1 LNNYLEIK
9 HNFFTFSINLSSI
22 NLISPADYSVLLGTL
37 KTDEFED
44 NRIKFDVPYKDI
56 IVHNGWNKTG
66 KLEDDIALIKLP
78 VPLNLPNTANC
89 KAI

>member
-1 LNNYLEIK
+1 MSIK
-9 HNFFTFSINLSSI
+9 FSPFLSNSSI
-22 NLISPADYSVLLGTL
+22 YLIRPADYSVLLGTL

-89 KAI
+89 KTT